1 DVREIQRYLEEQGSG
16 SSLRMKYARLVQM
29 ADVLAVEGVSD
40 ARHIVEALPSKP
52 EAAAADAGMVP
63 AQAQTQTQ
71 AQAQAQAH
79 VSAADIRA
87 LLANRID
94 FSESDIRALAV

>member
-52 EAAAADAGMVP
+52 EAGAADAGMVP
-63 AQAQTQTQ
+63 AQAQT
-71 AQAQAQAH
+71 QAQAQAH